1 MAQDDRVPAPNS
13 LSDSAR
19 LHPQELTS
27 GRSSGQQDAPSATLR
42 KERLPWTSSCLCFC
56 SPPICHPPPLPFGT
70 IQNAHFFSR
79 SVPSSPGRQAGNR
92 VEEAGLGSRAG
103 RASLLNCQA
112 LRYGVI
118 PLGPSLSAMGSICR
132 NACSILPGPPVD
144 QLIAP
149 QP

>member
-1 MAQDDRVPAPNS
+1 MTRSWLQIHSRTQ
-13 LSDSAR
+13 LG
-19 LHPQELTS
+19 LHPQEPTS
-27 GRSSGQQDAPSATLR
+27 GRSSGQQDAPSATVR

-56 SPPICHPPPLPFGT
+56 FSPICHPPPLPFGT

-79 SVPSSPGRQAGNR
+79 SVPSSPGRQAGDR
-92 VEEAGLGSRAG
+92 VEEAVLGSRAG
-103 RASLLNCQA
+103 RASLLNCET
-112 LRYGVI
+112 LHYCFI

-132 NACSILPGPPVD
+132 NAPSTLPGSPVN